1 MNSKNIEKRYDLI
14 RMLLA
19 IALAMGL
26 VLLLIVLVSSKPLEA
41 MGYFLTGPLKNTR
54 RFFNVIEAAIPLVFT
69 GLAVSMLFSANMSN
83 MSTVGAFYM
92 ACAASSYCA
101 VVLHLPAFWHVVVC
115 LLVGTVTG
123 AIIASIPGVLR
134 VKWDANELVSSLML
148 NYVCLYMA
156 NYIIRVKIGDTSLGI
171 MTSKKFQATAKL
183 PVIIPGSR
191 IHLGLVFALIL
202 VIVCFLLMY
211 RSKLGYAIR
220 MTGKNSAFARYV
232 GTSVSGTILISQL
245 LGGAIAGLGG
255 ATEMLGIYSRF
266 QYQGQPGYGFDG
278 LIIAILAGYNPALVP
293 VAALFLAYINTGADI
308 MNRMSDVPSEIVSI
322 MQTII
327 VVLVVAKM
335 FLNNMKHKA
344 IVRNAQ
350 KNLGE

>member
-83 MSTVGAFYM
+83 MSTEGAFYM

-266 QYQGQPGYGFDG
+266 QE
-278 LIIAILAGYNPALVP
+278 A
-293 VAALFLAYINTGADI
+293 
-308 MNRMSDVPSEIVSI
+308 S
-322 MQTII
+322 
-327 VVLVVAKM
+327 
-335 FLNNMKHKA
+335 
-344 IVRNAQ
+344 
-350 KNLGE
+350 

>member
-83 MSTVGAFYM
+83 MSTEGAFYM

-134 VKWDANELVSSLML
+134 VKWEANELVSSLMQ

-156 NYIIRVKIGDTSLGI
+156 NYIIRVK
-171 MTSKKFQATAKL
+171 KKQ
-183 PVIIPGSR
+183 
-191 IHLGLVFALIL
+191 
-202 VIVCFLLMY
+202 CFCPLCGHE
-211 RSKLGYAIR
+211 RQRNDFDFS
-220 MTGKNSAFARYV
+220 
-232 GTSVSGTILISQL
+232 
-245 LGGAIAGLGG
+245 IAGRSHCGSG
-255 ATEMLGIYSRF
+255 RR
-266 QYQGQPGYGFDG
+266 DG
-278 LIIAILAGYNPALVP
+278 NAGH
-293 VAALFLAYINTGADI
+293 LFPLPISGSA
-308 MNRMSDVPSEIVSI
+308 R
-322 MQTII
+322 
-327 VVLVVAKM
+327 LW
-335 FLNNMKHKA
+335 L
-344 IVRNAQ
+344 
-350 KNLGE
+350 

>member
-83 MSTVGAFYM
+83 MSTEGAFYM

-123 AIIASIPGVLR
+123 AIIAVCCASSGMLTSWYLR
-134 VKWDANELVSSLML
+134 
-148 NYVCLYMA
+148 
-156 NYIIRVKIGDTSLGI
+156 
-171 MTSKKFQATAKL
+171 
-183 PVIIPGSR
+183 
-191 IHLGLVFALIL
+191 
-202 VIVCFLLMY
+202 
-211 RSKLGYAIR
+211 
-220 MTGKNSAFARYV
+220 
-232 GTSVSGTILISQL
+232 
-245 LGGAIAGLGG
+245 
-255 ATEMLGIYSRF
+255 
-266 QYQGQPGYGFDG
+266 
-278 LIIAILAGYNPALVP
+278 
-293 VAALFLAYINTGADI
+293 
-308 MNRMSDVPSEIVSI
+308 
-322 MQTII
+322 
-327 VVLVVAKM
+327 
-335 FLNNMKHKA
+335 
-344 IVRNAQ
+344 
-350 KNLGE
+350 

>member
-1 MNSKNIEKRYDLI
+1 
-14 RMLLA
+14 MLLA

-26 VLLLIVLVSSKPLEA
+26 VLLLIVLVSEKPLDA
-41 MGYFLTGPLKNTR
+41 MTHFLAGPFMNTR
-54 RFFNVIEAAIPLVFT
+54 RIFNVIEAAIPLVFT
-69 GLAVSMLFSANMSN
+69 GLAVSILFSANMSN
-83 MSTVGAFYM
+83 MSTEGAFYM
-92 ACAASSYCA
+92 SCATASYCA
-101 VVLHLPAFWHVVVC
+101 VTLQLPPFFHVVIC
-115 LLVGTVTG
+115 LLVGIVTG
-123 AIIASIPGVLR
+123 ALIAGIPGVLK

-171 MTSKKFQATAKL
+171 MTSKKFQPTAKL
-183 PVIIPGSR
+183 PILIPRSR
-191 IHLGLVFALIL
+191 IHLGIIFAIIL
-202 VIVCFLLMY
+202 VILCFLLMY

-220 MTGKNSAFARYV
+220 MTGKNRAFAKYIGTGV
-232 GTSVSGTILISQL
+232 GSTIMISQL

-255 ATEMLGIYSRF
+255 ATEMLGIYTRF

-278 LIIAILAGYNPALVP
+278 LIIAILAGYNPILVP
-293 VAALFLAYINTGADI
+293 VAAIFLAYINTGADI
-308 MNRMSDVPSEIVSI
+308 MNRMSDVPAEIVSI

-350 KNLGE
+350 KSLAE